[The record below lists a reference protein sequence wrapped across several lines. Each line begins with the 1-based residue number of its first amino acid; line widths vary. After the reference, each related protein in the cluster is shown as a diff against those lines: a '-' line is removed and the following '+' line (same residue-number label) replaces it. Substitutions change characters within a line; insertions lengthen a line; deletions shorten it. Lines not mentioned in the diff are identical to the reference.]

1 MSITNAQ
8 AVRFSNEKSRVT
20 ADLVM
25 QAVRTIDQYLLDIT
39 GSEWEANPAVIAAQ
53 DSDPIVDGSETD
65 GRKPV
70 TKVDTAELKYVLGQL
85 KACIDTDDRRALLN
99 QWTTNAQPRF

>member
-8 AVRFSNEKSRVT
+8 AVKFSNEKSRVT

-39 GSEWEANPAVIAAQ
+39 GSEWEAIPAVIAAQ
-53 DSDPIVDGSETD
+53 DSDLIVDGSASD

-70 TKVDTAELKYVLGQL
+70 TKYKTGELKYVLGQI

-99 QWTTNAQPRF
+99 NWVTNGQPRF